1 MRTGVYSQE
10 GPGDHLPDD
19 PFRSISQSNFI
30 ETELEERRKRGKT
43 GSEGVCDS
51 TIMGG
56 RGGRVPSLL
65 QELGSCMPHGGKNN
79 NNKHIK

>member
-1 MRTGVYSQE
+1 MRDLLIRAHINMGGKNENRVYSQE

-43 GSEGVCDS
+43 GS
-51 TIMGG
+51 
-56 RGGRVPSLL
+56 
-65 QELGSCMPHGGKNN
+65 
-79 NNKHIK
+79 

>member
-30 ETELEERRKRGKT
+30 ETELEERRKRRENRKLK
-43 GSEGVCDS
+43 SV
-51 TIMGG
+51 
-56 RGGRVPSLL
+56 
-65 QELGSCMPHGGKNN
+65 
-79 NNKHIK
+79 